1 MKDKPKFVTVEPVS
15 NKAKNRFAN
24 TMDKL
29 HSCVVEQETDKSLF
43 LASINKCYFFWVD
56 KNNDANWRIV
66 K

>member
-1 MKDKPKFVTVEPVS
+1 MKDKPKFVNVEPIS
-15 NKAKNRFAN
+15 NRARNRFAN
-24 TMDKL
+24 IMDNL
-29 HSCVVEQETDKSLF
+29 HGCHVEQETDKSLF